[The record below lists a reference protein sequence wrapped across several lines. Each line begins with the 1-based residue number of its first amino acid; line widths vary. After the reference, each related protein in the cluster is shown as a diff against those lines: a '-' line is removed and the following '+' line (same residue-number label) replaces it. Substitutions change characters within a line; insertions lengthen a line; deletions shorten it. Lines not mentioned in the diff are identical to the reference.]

1 MPDSQFANI
10 IFEDPA
16 RDDAFHGKGHL
27 RTAKAL
33 ADSIKQLADNKDGAI
48 GLEGAWG
55 SGKSTVLRLAEDA
68 LKEQDAGHDYRVF
81 TFDLWT
87 HHTDEFKRAF
97 LEEFLTWCT
106 PWLSPEQVAEQ
117 RGRIRNRVK
126 EVDTTN
132 RRTFSLLGI
141 VLVLL
146 LPFLPIAV
154 SWISPVAFRE
164 STDVFLL
171 GFTLPEFI
179 LRVLFMLGL
188 VPILVLVAK
197 IVAEW
202 VVWPIA
208 LNHVV
213 PWWKNRQR
221 DSGDSVDE
229 WPIWHRASL
238 ATLSS
243 EVLSLFSRD
252 SRKDTVTQNI
262 RDEDPTTVEFYKVFR
277 ELLVL
282 VQKGKRRVVIVLDN
296 IDRLPISAVPAAWS
310 EVRSV
315 FAASDARVVAGNSR
329 VIAVVPYDRSYIAEA
344 FQRTKPAVLRKSSEP
359 EILPSASS
367 SAAYQSM
374 VQPDPKPAE
383 QPAPRAASSG
393 DGFRF
398 ADGDIFNKM
407 FSRILKVSPPVGSHW
422 GDFLNAAIEKAFGTQ
437 HNAAARNKLLRLLQ
451 VYFQRNLIHPTPR
464 LIVGYVNEIGAY
476 WSQRDGDIPVESIA
490 LFVLLRSK
498 IDESPEALTMPDLVS
513 ERYLN
518 IIDQPDHWLE
528 HLAALAFNVSLADA
542 AEVLLGDEIRVALL
556 ADSPDRL
563 AELQRLNGFET
574 FFQQFLA
581 GILEQ
586 LASEDPKLI
595 ATAAL
600 NVSQIT
606 LSDAVHQQVWK
617 SFGRSVRMLNVV
629 SRAGNDPYLGL
640 AKIVENQS
648 GSDAIGIADDLRTK
662 YTVVPSGSEN
672 DAGMTWAGRM
682 VALAGSLERVL
693 SHKEAADFWASSKIP
708 EDGLFAAGVASEL
721 DPKNDFCYAA
731 IRGRPDAAV
740 LADTLDAMLKG
751 PAGAFKRSMF
761 SLAPTLSDA
770 EKVDWLTKMAES
782 MRSSDRASKD
792 AAEILKAY
800 VLLDH
805 QFPHTSGQS
814 GPILKALVR
823 DGTLLW
829 YAHKGFQEEVADLL
843 GDALILL
850 FRKGMPANPP
860 PGAHPTFGA
869 VTAASEWFAKV
880 LISGDLPSEAT
891 NRIVDQVSTTGVL
904 PDWIRLASEDQTG
917 NSLFVQIV
925 KGVIGHETLMN
936 VAPTLLIN
944 QYDNAKA
951 MLDDDEI
958 KMLVVG
964 LGAAHDAESIAT
976 AIDEDFVRGVSP
988 GFVSDIAEH
997 APTSSLSVILQQ
1009 LDAVLKGMTTDD
1021 WTASL
1026 ASEDAIVSLAIARL
1040 RSGSLSLPAAT
1051 FLEALQTHVMSVL
1064 VSDTK
1069 IRTDADS
1076 WNLLSSA
1083 LTSASRKS
1091 LAARILASV
1100 PRSGISVASSETL
1113 VSHYRGLAEAL
1124 PLEENSSLSVDVLL
1138 RALVQS
1144 PSARTLD
1151 YIRAMEKG
1159 FRKALKA
1166 AESDIVQSFVDVIDG
1181 MYDGTEAQRE
1191 RAVEIRTLL
1200 GLKSPRTTREE

>member
-1 MPDSQFANI
+1 MSDSQFANI

-55 SGKSTVLRLAEDA
+55 SGKSTVLLMAEDA

-106 PWLSPEQVAEQ
+106 PWLSPEQVEEQ

-132 RRTFSLLGI
+132 RRTFSFLGI

-164 STDVFLL
+164 STEVFLL

-188 VPILVLVAK
+188 VPILVLLAK
-197 IVAEW
+197 VLAEW
-202 VVWPIA
+202 LVWPIA

-213 PWWKNRQR
+213 PWWKRRQKS
-221 DSGDSVDE
+221 SGDSVDE
-229 WPIWHRASL
+229 SPIWQRVSL

-252 SRKDTVTQNI
+252 SRRDTVTQNI

-282 VQKGKRRVVIVLDN
+282 VQNGKRRVVIVLDN

-315 FAASDARVVAGNSR
+315 FAASDARVAAGNSR

-344 FQRTKPAVLRKSSEP
+344 FQRTKPAVSRRPSEP
-359 EILPSASS
+359 EVLQAASS
-367 SAAYQSM
+367 PAADQSKAE
-374 VQPDPKPAE
+374 PDAKPAE
-383 QPAPRAASSG
+383 QIVPRGSSFG

-422 GDFLNAAIEKAFGTQ
+422 GDFLNAAIDKAFGTQ

-498 IDESPEALTMPDLVS
+498 IDESPEALTTPNLVS

-518 IIDQPDHWLE
+518 IVDQPDHWLE
-528 HLAALAFNVSLADA
+528 HLAALAFNVSLEDA

-556 ADSPDRL
+556 ADRPDRL
-563 AELQRLNGFET
+563 AQLHKLNGFET

-586 LASEDPKLI
+586 LASEDPRLI
-595 ATAAL
+595 AAAAL
-600 NVSQIT
+600 NVSEIT
-606 LSDAVHQQVWK
+606 LSEAVHQQVWK
-617 SFGRSVRMLNVV
+617 SFGRSVRLLNVV
-629 SRAGNDPYLGL
+629 GRAGNDQYLGL
-640 AKIVENQS
+640 AKIIEHQS
-648 GSDAIGIADDLRTK
+648 KTDAIDIADDLRKK
-662 YTVVPSGSEN
+662 YTVVPSGTQVDTGETWARRAVALSQALERALSHN
-672 DAGMTWAGRM
+672 DAI
-682 VALAGSLERVL
+682 
-693 SHKEAADFWASSKIP
+693 DFWASSKLP
-708 EDGLFAAGVASEL
+708 NDGYFAAGVASAL
-721 DPKNDFCYAA
+721 DPESEFCYAA
-731 IRGRPDAAV
+731 IRGRPEAAL
-740 LADTLDAMLKG
+740 LADTLDTMLEG
-751 PAGAFKRSMF
+751 PTDAFRRSIS

-770 EKVDWLTKMAES
+770 DKVNWLTKMAENL
-782 MRSSDRASKD
+782 RGSDRPSKD
-792 AAEILKAY
+792 AAEVMKAY

-814 GPILKALVR
+814 GPLLKALVR

-829 YAHKGFQEEVADLL
+829 YAHKGFQEEEASLL

-850 FRKGMPANPP
+850 FRRGMPVNPP

-869 VTAASEWFAKV
+869 VTAASEWFAKI
-880 LISGDLPSEAT
+880 LTSGDLPSEA
-891 NRIVDQVSTTGVL
+891 VDRAIGQVSTTGAL
-904 PDWIRLASEDQTG
+904 PEWISLAAQDQTES
-917 NSLFVQIV
+917 SLFAQIV
-925 KGVIGHETLMN
+925 RGVIRRETLKN
-936 VAPTLLIN
+936 VSPTLLIN

-951 MLDDDEI
+951 ILGDDEI
-958 KMLVVG
+958 RMLVVG
-964 LGAAHDAESIAT
+964 LGSAHDANSIGS
-976 AIDEDFVRGVSP
+976 AINEDFIRGVSP
-988 GFVSDIAEH
+988 DFVSDIAEY
-997 APTSSLSVILQQ
+997 APKSSLSVILQQ
-1009 LDAVLKGMTTDD
+1009 LDAVLKAMTTDD
-1021 WTASL
+1021 WTISL
-1026 ASEDAIVSLAIARL
+1026 ANEDEMVSLAIARL

-1069 IRTDADS
+1069 IQRDANS

-1083 LTSASRKS
+1083 LTSASRKT

-1100 PRSGISVASSETL
+1100 PRSGISPAASETL
-1113 VSHYRGLAEAL
+1113 VSHYRTLAESL
-1124 PLEENSSLSVDVLL
+1124 PLEDNPSISVDVLL

-1144 PSARTLD
+1144 PSARTMD
-1151 YIRAMEKG
+1151 YIRTMEKA

-1166 AESDIVQSFVDVIDG
+1166 AESDIVQSFADVIDG
-1181 MYDGTEAQRE
+1181 LYDGTDAQRE
-1191 RAVEIRTLL
+1191 RAVEVRTVL
-1200 GLKSPRTTREE
+1200 GLKSPKTKQEE